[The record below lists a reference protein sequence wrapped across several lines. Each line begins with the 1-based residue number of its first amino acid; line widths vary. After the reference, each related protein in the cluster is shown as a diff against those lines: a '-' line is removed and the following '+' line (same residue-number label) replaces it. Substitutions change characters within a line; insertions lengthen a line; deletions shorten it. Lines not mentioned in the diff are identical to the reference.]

1 MVASPPWPED
11 NDDEKNQPVL
21 LVLSRCARGA
31 TRRSAWFDLPPGGRA
46 SAGTVGRVE
55 VLGHNAFVS
64 LGDGG
69 DEQFAA
75 TAHNPLRKSD
85 LGILESGAHFGQAF
99 TTDA

>member
-1 MVASPPWPED
+1 MLASPPWPQD

-69 DEQFAA
+69 DEQRAA
-75 TAHNPLRKSD
+75 GTHDALRASN
-85 LGILESGAHFGQAF
+85 LGKLKFGALFGQAF
-99 TTDA
+99 ATDA